1 MILVQLWDSKQTK
14 WGLISNLLKINLGN
28 AIANSQKIPEH
39 HPHDEQPNNLCQ
51 PTNENIA

>member
-1 MILVQLWDSKQTK
+1 MILGQLWDSKQTK
-14 WGLISNLLKINLGN
+14 LGLTSNQSKISLAK

-51 PTNENIA
+51 PTIENIA